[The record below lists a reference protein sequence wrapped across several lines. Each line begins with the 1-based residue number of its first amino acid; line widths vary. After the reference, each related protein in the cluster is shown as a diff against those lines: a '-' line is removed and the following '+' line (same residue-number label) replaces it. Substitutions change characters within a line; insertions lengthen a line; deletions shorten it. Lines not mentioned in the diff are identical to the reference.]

1 MGFDVSDDLQQL
13 LDKASAFVETSI
25 YPIEQ
30 EAIEDFAAAEPK
42 LNALRN
48 EVKAM
53 GMWAPQ
59 MPREMGG
66 MGLSFL
72 DHARL
77 VEVLARSP
85 LGLYVFGCPAPDA
98 GNMEILHK
106 FGTPEQQTKWL
117 KPLVDGDIRSCFSMT
132 EPDHAGSNPTWLGT
146 TAVREGDEYVI
157 NGHKIWTSYSDIADW
172 CLLLARTDPDVPRHR
187 GISAFIVPMDTP
199 GIVQRPLKMISGIT
213 TEFGQVTFDD
223 VRVPAGNIV
232 GQPGDGWAMAMT
244 VVGHEREPSTLGYV
258 ARYAKTVQSLVSRAD
273 EPNDE
278 LALAAVETEMLRLH
292 VRRRLSEQLD
302 GVSHSSEGS
311 LDKLLM
317 TWTEQTVGHA
327 ALSVTGTSDPELLSS
342 YLYSRAQSVMGGTS
356 QIQKNIIAGRLLGLG
371 V

>member
-1 MGFDVSDDLQQL
+1 MDYRDSPDEAQFRARLRAWLADNAKDFPTSGDEYWARQGEWHQALDGAGF
-13 LDKASAFVETSI
+13 F
-25 YPIEQ
+25 
-30 EAIEDFAAAEPK
+30 
-42 LNALRN
+42 
-48 EVKAM
+48 
-53 GMWAPQ
+53 
-59 MPREMGG
+59 
-66 MGLSFL
+66 GLSW
-72 DHARL
+72 
-77 VEVLARSP
+77 
-85 LGLYVFGCPAPDA
+85 PA
-98 GNMEILHK
+98 K
-106 FGTPEQQTKWL
+106 FGGHDLPPVYDVILDEELAKAGAPPRPSLGYLLHGLCRHGSVELQERFL
-117 KPLVDGDIRSCFSMT
+117 PGMIDGTERWCQGFS
-132 EPDHAGSNPTWLGT
+132 EPGAGSDLASLRTA
-146 TAVREGDEYVI
+146 AVREGDEYVI